1 MTEEENPFEQIQ
13 QFLENF
19 HGEINIINEKID
31 IQLQMDYFD
40 MSREL
45 KKQTNDKDLIE
56 DCNVLFNEKT
66 GIETK
71 KRMLVQ
77 LAFVDDPKAYRIIE
91 QYSQLPDNP
100 LKHWS
105 MLALQESRM
114 LMQSKLLDQS
124 QVLISTGLGGK
135 ENKLRYFF
143 ALFTNSEKPFTEV
156 QKKVVKNEFEE
167 IFRKNESDIE
177 EIHFSDYIATLV
189 ILVPLHIAIQN
200 LFSRAIFECNQFG
213 NFLQENCI
221 ITNVRIMSID
231 AIKDYINKA
240 KNEKENP
247 L

>member
-13 QFLENF
+13 RFLENF
-19 HGEINIINEKID
+19 HGEINVINEKID
-31 IQLQMDYFD
+31 IQLQMEYFD

-45 KKQTNDKDLIE
+45 KKQTNEKDLIAE
-56 DCNVLFNEKT
+56 SDVLFDENT
-66 GIETK
+66 GFELK

-77 LAFVDDPKAYRIIE
+77 YAFIDDPKAYRIIE
-91 QYSQLPDNP
+91 KYTQLPDNP

-105 MLALQESRM
+105 LLALQESRM

-143 ALFTNSEKPFTEV
+143 ALFTNTEKPFTDV
-156 QKKVVKNEFEE
+156 QKKIIYNEFEE
-167 IFRKNESDIE
+167 IFRKNESEIE
-177 EIHFSDYIATLV
+177 EIQFNEYIATLV
-189 ILVPLHIAIQN
+189 VLVPLHITIQN
-200 LFSRAIFECNQFG
+200 LFSRAIYECNQFG

-231 AIKDYINKA
+231 SIKDYMNKA
-240 KNEKENP
+240 KLEK
-247 L
+247 